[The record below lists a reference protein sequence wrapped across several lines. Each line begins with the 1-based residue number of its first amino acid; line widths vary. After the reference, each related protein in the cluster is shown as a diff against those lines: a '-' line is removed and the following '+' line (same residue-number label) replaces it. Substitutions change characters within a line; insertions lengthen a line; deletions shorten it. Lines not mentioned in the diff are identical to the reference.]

1 MSPRFLHHG
10 RGGNGIRRPLIWFSG
25 FFAIGTAL
33 ELILGLH
40 AVLLIALA
48 VLCTAGLVFSRLV
61 SQKAVVLLCLL
72 SLLAGS
78 GYTAF
83 RDVVFVQPQSALD
96 GTTYEVTA
104 VATDYA
110 VVYGDQQRV
119 PVRISGVECDQRF
132 FFKTLLTLPTRA
144 QEIRPGDTITAHV
157 AFYTPKASG
166 TFDRPAY
173 YRSLGYCVLAYAKE
187 TYPVFFKQT
196 DHIPILSY
204 PKVLRHAVS
213 ERLDDLFL
221 ERNAAFLSAMLVGDR
236 SKLTKLD
243 NNHLRKA
250 GLAHVIAVSGLHVG
264 FLIALLLFVFGR
276 RLGSLLGI
284 PCLLLFV
291 LVVGCSPS
299 VLRACIMYGM
309 VLLAFLMR
317 READS
322 VNSLFLALFICLLW
336 HPAALCSVS
345 LQLSFTSTL
354 GILCFA
360 WRIQQSLTPK
370 SKKLPHRLKRLT
382 AVFTA
387 SISCSLASLLLT
399 WPVQLFHFRYLSV
412 FAPIANLLALWA
424 VTLIFPM
431 AIFAIAVSLISG
443 SAAAVIAAPVSAFC
457 SYVWWIADRFAG
469 ISGGV
474 LHLARGTDV
483 LVLGGLMVFWTV
495 LLWFGNRRQIAVS
508 VPVLVLCLIGY
519 GKWDMVRTQETWRM
533 TCLSAGESQAIV
545 VSQGDQTALIDCGSD
560 DEWNAADTVCE
571 YLDWWG
577 YDRID
582 VMVLTA
588 LDSSHAGGAVTLA
601 DRIPVDMVYLPY
613 DQGKRAEQFHERF
626 AQNTCIV
633 DDTEQL
639 SSIGE
644 KMLRLSAVSV
654 DTCLAVRLT
663 PAAET
668 IWIAHSMTPRQL
680 EYLESK
686 QPLHPTTL
694 VLSESYFSDDAG
706 SIAEQIAPEQII
718 LESGWKTA
726 EELGGIPV
734 ISIKQTGSYTLTYT
748 HP

>member
-1 MSPRFLHHG
+1 M
-10 RGGNGIRRPLIWFSG
+10 RRPLIWFSG

-40 AVLLIALA
+40 AVLWIALA
-48 VLCTAGLVFSRLV
+48 VLCTAGLVLSRLV
-61 SQKAVVLLCLL
+61 SQKAVVMLCVI

-83 RDVVFVQPQSALD
+83 RDVLFVQPQLALE

-110 VVYGDQQRV
+110 VVYGDRQRV
-119 PVRISGVECDQRF
+119 PVKISGDECDQRF
-132 FFKTLLTLPTRA
+132 AVKTLLTLPTRS
-144 QEIRPGDTITAHV
+144 QKIRPGDTITAHV
-157 AFYTPKASG
+157 DFYTPTASG

-187 TYPVFFKQT
+187 TYPIFLKQT
-196 DHIPILSY
+196 DQIPLLSY

-213 ERLDDLFL
+213 ERLDDLFS

-236 SKLTKLD
+236 SKLTQLD

-399 WPVQLFHFRYLSV
+399 WPVQLFQFRYLSV

-519 GKWDMVRTQETWRM
+519 GKWDAVRTQETWRM
-533 TCLSAGESQAIV
+533 TCLSVGESQAIV

-560 DEWNAADTVCE
+560 DEWNAADAVCE

-601 DRIPVDMVYLPY
+601 DRLPVDMVYLPN
-613 DQGKRAEQFHERF
+613 DQRKSAEQIQERF
-626 AQNTCIV
+626 AQNACIV

-639 SSIGE
+639 TAIGDT
-644 KMLRLSAVSV
+644 KLRLSAVSV

-663 PAAET
+663 PAAEN
-668 IWIAHSMTPRQL
+668 IWIIHSMTPRQL

-686 QPLHPTTL
+686 QTLHPTTL

-706 SIAEQIAPEQII
+706 TIAEQIAPEQII

-734 ISIKQTGSYTLTYT
+734 ISLKQTGSYTHTYL